1 MVFLIDKNIV
11 INSNQK
17 HYIIHDGDASNHQN
31 KQERGSRRRTL
42 ISRASIFHCQGKEAR
57 NPNFMDPNCSLTNQ
71 MALKKALVDFNH
83 QAVASSE
90 QHKEVSLSL
99 ADEIA
104 HICPVQSN
112 PQALVRLLNEGKT
125 RCYGLIIDALAE
137 SPSTMDKFID
147 VFFREWERL
156 LTTSKKWCRHFLG
169 EGKRNVDGAGVRDNG
184 SWAKKKIGK
193 RSCPWRWEFLF
204 WLVIF
209 RTSNQ

>member
-90 QHKEVSLSL
+90 QQKEVSVSL

-104 HICPVQSN
+104 HIRRVQSD
-112 PQALVRLLNEGKT
+112 PQAVVRLVKERPDAMGSFM
-125 RCYGLIIDALAE
+125 DALAE

-147 VFFREWERL
+147 VFSENEKVVDHVQKIIQAFV
-156 LTTSKKWCRHFLG
+156 G
-169 EGKRNVDGAGVRDNG
+169 ENKRSSNGAGLNG
-184 SWAKKKIGK
+184 SGSEPKKTEKD
-193 RSCPWRWEFLF
+193 RVPQVEVSSCSANNF
-204 WLVIF
+204 
-209 RTSNQ
+209 Q

>member
-1 MVFLIDKNIV
+1 MLV
-11 INSNQK
+11 
-17 HYIIHDGDASNHQN
+17 A
-31 KQERGSRRRTL
+31 RT
-42 ISRASIFHCQGKEAR
+42 SIFHCRAR
-57 NPNFMDPNCSLTNQ
+57 KARIPSLIDPNDLPTNHV
-71 MALKKALVDFNH
+71 ALKKTSVDFNH

-147 VFFREWERL
+147 VFFSRMRKVVDHLQKVMQTFFGRGQEERRRSWCEGQWEL
-156 LTTSKKWCRHFLG
+156 SQ
-169 EGKRNVDGAGVRDNG
+169 
-184 SWAKKKIGK
+184 KKKLGK
-193 RSCPWRWEFLF
+193 DRVPGGESFCFG
-204 WLVIF
+204 
-209 RTSNQ
+209 